1 MRRDLQRNHRVH
13 SPLAASIFISILILL
28 SALIVNLEHKADL
41 VVYLALFHISM
52 DVFCTE
58 WLCSYIG
65 PMIGQLLTHNENTLR
80 SHVFSFLFSIFYFAL
95 FDSTFPDETNP
106 CIPLLPTIPLLHQ

>member
-80 SHVFSFLFSIFYFAL
+80 SHVFSFLFSILLCLTQL
-95 FDSTFPDETNP
+95 FPMRQTPASRYCRQFRCYISD
-106 CIPLLPTIPLLHQ
+106 